1 MPVKSHSHLFQRA
14 LGADPAR
21 LHFAAHSHHPWPDV
35 SHAAQV
41 QAWDDAARLLDT
53 KWELILGEI
62 YPSVKSRVARRL
74 GISDPDTLAFATNSH
89 ELLVRLVSSIEK
101 DVVRV
106 LTTDAEFH
114 SARRQFSRW
123 VEAGKV
129 ELECVPAE
137 PFGSFQERFVAA
149 VAKGGH
155 DLVTFSHVL
164 FDSGFVV
171 PDLAAIVGAV
181 PDASTEILIDG
192 YHAFNAIVLDLA
204 AIEGRAFYS
213 AGGYKYAMGG
223 EGCCFLHCP
232 PGRAPRPV
240 ITGWF
245 AGFGTLEREDFS
257 GSTGYSDDGWRFLG
271 STFDPVGLYRLEAS
285 LGLLDAE
292 GLGPAEIHAHVSEL
306 QEQLLAGL
314 PAAGAPLSLE
324 NLIPGREAV
333 DRGHFLTFRLAN
345 AAEAQQRLQAAGVL
359 TDARRDR
366 LRFGMG
372 IYHGPADVQALLPKL
387 TELGLSSAATDQA

>member
-1 MPVKSHSHLFQRA
+1 MKSYAYLFQRA
-14 LGADPAR
+14 LGADPAK

-35 SHAAQV
+35 SQAAQLR
-41 QAWDDAARLLDT
+41 AWEDAARLLDA
-53 KWELILGEI
+53 KWDLILGEI
-62 YPSVKSRVARRL
+62 YPSVKQRVARRL
-74 GISDPDTLAFATNSH
+74 GISDPNTLAFAPNSH

-101 DVVRV
+101 NVIRV

-123 VEAGKV
+123 SEAGKV

-137 PFGSFQERFVAA
+137 PFDTFQERFVAA
-149 VAKGGH
+149 AAKGGH
-155 DLVTFSHVL
+155 DLVTFSHVF

-171 PDLAAIVGAV
+171 PDLAAIVAAV
-181 PDASTEILIDG
+181 ADPGTEILIDG
-192 YHAFNAIVLDLA
+192 YHAFNALVLDLA
-204 AIEGRAFYS
+204 AIEARAFYS

-245 AGFGTLEREDFS
+245 AGFGSLESEDFS
-257 GSTGYSDDGWRFLG
+257 GSTGYSEDGWRFLG
-271 STFDPVGLYRLEAS
+271 STYDPVGLYRLEAS
-285 LGLLDAE
+285 LGLLDEE
-292 GLGPAEIHAHVSEL
+292 GLGPAEIHEHVSEL
-306 QEQLLAGL
+306 QQQLLAGL

-324 NLIPGREAV
+324 HLIPGREALE
-333 DRGHFLTFRLAN
+333 RGHFLTFRLPD
-345 AAEAQQRLQAAGVL
+345 AAQVQQRLQAAGVL

-372 IYHGPADVQALLPKL
+372 IYHGPADVQALLTKL
-387 TELGLSSAATDQA
+387 AELGLSAAVADRK